1 MSKTTSLTFRLDE
14 DNVKKLRSEAD
25 SQGISLNSFIN
36 QILKSFL
43 EWHIY
48 EPKVGMVPLSKP
60 VVQELFTKM
69 SKEQMS
75 DIAMRVGK
83 SEVQNAAIF
92 MKGGK
97 IELYSFLSWFENRM
111 KNSSIQMS
119 HTFDEKNRTH
129 TYIMKHDICEN
140 WSLYFKEIL
149 QYIFNEVLGKRIEIS
164 TSYSMLTF
172 KFKQDD

>member
-1 MSKTTSLTFRLDE
+1 M
-14 DNVKKLRSEAD
+14 KKLRSEAD
-25 SQGISLNSFIN
+25 GQGISLNSLIN

-97 IELYSFLSWFENRM
+97 IDLDSFLSWFENRM
-111 KNSSIQMS
+111 RNSSIQMS

-172 KFKQDD
+172 EFKQDD